1 MDRKSIGSFHVR
13 QVTLV
18 GKSAPKTLSIC
29 NSSKKIETP
38 RFMKLTERFSPYS
51 LPLRAKYIIKP
62 ETFEVAQTHDPG
74 QLLEGYSIYTVPSR
88 VALVYHYRFPFLH
101 DSSRKRVKDNRMIR
115 YLPELFNRIE
125 QQIC

>member
-1 MDRKSIGSFHVR
+1 MDRKSIESFHVR

-18 GKSAPKTLSIC
+18 GKSAPITLSIC

-38 RFMKLTERFSPYS
+38 RFMKFNERSSPYS

-74 QLLEGYSIYTVPSR
+74 QLLEDYSTYTVLAR
-88 VALVYHYRFPFLH
+88 VALLYHYRFPFFH
-101 DSSRKRVKDNRMIR
+101 DSSRKRVKDNQMIR
-115 YLPELFNRIE
+115 YLPELIDHIE